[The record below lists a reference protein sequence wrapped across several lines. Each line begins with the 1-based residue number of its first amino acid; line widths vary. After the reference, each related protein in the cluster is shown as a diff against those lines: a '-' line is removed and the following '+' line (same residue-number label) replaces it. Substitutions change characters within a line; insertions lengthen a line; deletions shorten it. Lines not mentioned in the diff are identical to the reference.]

1 MPLLIAR
8 QPCIGPA
15 SRPSIE
21 IALAL
26 LLGKIKMNGSRSLN
40 QAALSCDSPPVASS
54 TNAAFPEPGNPEY
67 LITSRARQPAV
78 GAPSCLAMAAF
89 TEADDAMAPAPNQSS
104 PAWRPPYSQQPDA
117 SYFLHR

>member
-15 SRPSIE
+15 IRLVTE

-40 QAALSCDSPPVASS
+40 QVTLSCGSPPVTS
-54 TNAAFPEPGNPEY
+54 NANVVFLPEPGNPE
-67 LITSRARQPAV
+67 LPPSHAST
-78 GAPSCLAMAAF
+78 GALTTP
-89 TEADDAMAPAPNQSS
+89 
-104 PAWRPPYSQQPDA
+104 
-117 SYFLHR
+117 